1 MLYADKF
8 VLTFDEVR
16 MAMGSE
22 EKPFPA
28 STLHALNKTGRGPKF
43 FKNGRRN
50 YVLKS
55 DFEAWLISRS
65 QGVQS

>member
-1 MLYADKF
+1 MQYADKF

-22 EKPFPA
+22 GKPFPA
-28 STLHALNKTGRGPKF
+28 STLHALKKAGRGPNF
-43 FKNGRRN
+43 FKSGRRN
-50 YVLKS
+50 LVLKT